1 MWTGWKPSKGGGGA
15 PGGPREE
22 AAHHPMCA
30 VLYICRRQSNS
41 LYRPKPNT
49 SNPPYNSVTTDVE
62 TGSKVIEHRGGETLR
77 EDVNE
82 L

>member
-1 MWTGWKPSKGGGGA
+1 
-15 PGGPREE
+15 
-22 AAHHPMCA
+22 MCA